1 MFPFGNDTNA
11 DLRASLL
18 HIQGQLCFRTLCF
31 SVSVLAIRRN
41 CNESRAVRSPGRW
54 VLAIPARY
62 MCNGA
67 WREAIV
73 TLRNHPKKLQSLVSL
88 CEPAD
93 VGELALIRS
102 LLDGNGIPYA
112 VQHEHIGA
120 LYPGVALLG
129 SRVMVAEGAKH
140 SLSN

>member
-1 MFPFGNDTNA
+1 MLFAAGDA
-11 DLRASLL
+11 GSR
-18 HIQGQLCFRTLCF
+18 QFRLGECAT
-31 SVSVLAIRRN
+31 VPGGRR
-41 CNESRAVRSPGRW
+41 
-54 VLAIPARY
+54 
-62 MCNGA
+62 
-67 WREAIV
+67 IV
-73 TLRNHPKKLQSLVSL
+73 TVGDHSEHLQALVSL

-129 SRVMVAEGAKH
+129 SRVMVAERDRQRAEIL
-140 SLSN
+140 LSRLALHVREATSEAD

>member
-1 MFPFGNDTNA
+1 M
-11 DLRASLL
+11 
-18 HIQGQLCFRTLCF
+18 
-31 SVSVLAIRRN
+31 
-41 CNESRAVRSPGRW
+41 
-54 VLAIPARY
+54 
-62 MCNGA
+62 
-67 WREAIV
+67 
-73 TLRNHPKKLQSLVSL
+73 TLRHHPKNLQPLVSL

-129 SRVMVAEGAKH
+129 SRVMMAECDRQRAEIL
-140 SLSN
+140 LSRLALQVREATSETD

>member
-1 MFPFGNDTNA
+1 M
-11 DLRASLL
+11 
-18 HIQGQLCFRTLCF
+18 
-31 SVSVLAIRRN
+31 
-41 CNESRAVRSPGRW
+41 
-54 VLAIPARY
+54 
-62 MCNGA
+62 
-67 WREAIV
+67 
-73 TLRNHPKKLQSLVSL
+73 TLRNHPINLQHLVTL

-129 SRVMVAEGAKH
+129 GRVMVEETDRQRAEIL
-140 SLSN
+140 LSRLALHVREATSEAD

>member
-1 MFPFGNDTNA
+1 M
-11 DLRASLL
+11 
-18 HIQGQLCFRTLCF
+18 
-31 SVSVLAIRRN
+31 
-41 CNESRAVRSPGRW
+41 
-54 VLAIPARY
+54 
-62 MCNGA
+62 
-67 WREAIV
+67 
-73 TLRNHPKKLQSLVSL
+73 TLRNHPKKLQPLVSL

-129 SRVMVAEGAKH
+129 SRVMVAEGDRQRAEIL
-140 SLSN
+140 LSRLALQVREATSEAD